1 MSAPRVVATH
11 HVGFDGGDPEHSGLL
26 RVDERFPI
34 ASISKT
40 LTALLAARLAVDG
53 AVSWD
58 APISPS
64 TDITLRALLTHT
76 AGVPFELQPEHW
88 TATALTDDD
97 LDKALIAPPRL
108 QLPPGSWHYSNFG
121 YAVAARVLERATGRR
136 YSELLVHYL
145 AGPLGMTHTSFP
157 RPDEPPPLL
166 GAGAPAGDLW
176 STIAD
181 LVTLG
186 RALNGDH
193 PAVVT
198 GSMLTMVLQSTVSRP
213 DGVELGAGIRSRRVG
228 PHRVIGA
235 TGTIRDRTTGFTVW
249 PDRGASVVVA
259 EVGYDHDAL
268 VDAAVQRWRRDDE
281 RVGSWWWDGQE
292 VVELRFG
299 DDVELRLLETS
310 WPFALFTGRAV
321 GSALVGIDANR
332 VALELVRDGDSLVGP
347 GIRLTAHVGDSAF
360 DGPARS

>member
-11 HVGFDGGDPEHSGLL
+11 HVSFGVGEPEHSGLL

-34 ASISKT
+34 ASITKT

-53 AVSWD
+53 GVSWD

-76 AGVPFELQPEHW
+76 AGVPFELRPDHW
-88 TATALTDDD
+88 SSTALTDHE
-97 LDKALIAPPRL
+97 LDATLAAPPRL
-108 QLPPGSWHYSNFG
+108 QLPPGTWHYSNFG
-121 YAVAARVLERATGRR
+121 YALVARVLERATGRQ
-136 YSELLVHYL
+136 YSDLLAGYL
-145 AGPLGMTHTSFP
+145 VGPLGMTNTSFP
-157 RPDEPPPLL
+157 RAGEPPPLL
-166 GAGAPAGDLW
+166 GAAAPAGDLW

-181 LVTLG
+181 LITLA
-186 RALNGDH
+186 RALNRDH
-193 PAVVT
+193 PAAVT
-198 GSMLTMVLQSTVSRP
+198 GPMLAMVLQSTGSRP
-213 DGVELGAGIRSRRVG
+213 DGVEFGAGIRSRRVG

-235 TGTIRDRTTGFTVW
+235 TGTIRDRSTGLTVW

-268 VDAAVQRWRRDDE
+268 VDVAVQRWRRDDE
-281 RVGSWWWDGQE
+281 RVRSWWWDGQE

-299 DDVELRLLETS
+299 DEVELRLLETS

-321 GSALVGIDANR
+321 GSALVGIDAHG
-332 VALELVRDGDSLVGP
+332 VALELVRDGDSLRGP

-360 DGPARS
+360 DDPARP